1 MDRLMEKLALS
12 KAIMDKADGIKSSNS
27 LNGGLPP
34 TSLQQLNAPE
44 TFNIPNVKYNIP
56 SEFLGESQ
64 QRNQPFVSNEP
75 RENTKPVGVPTV
87 DAIKNS
93 KLPDEIKRLMM
104 EHPIAQPQSQ
114 TPTISNELIEKAS
127 RLMKK
132 NEGSYIPESAKPKQ
146 QTQQTQSST
155 SGIDYNLIKKM
166 INEAV
171 NEALHENGLITES
184 SEKSN
189 EVFTFKVGKHVFEG
203 KVTKIKKLSQPPFI
217 LRLKL
222 LYFKKIY

>member
-12 KAIMDKADGIKSSNS
+12 KAIMDKADGIKNSNS
-27 LNGGLPP
+27 MNGGLPP

-44 TFNIPNVKYNIP
+44 TFDIPNVKYNIP
-56 SEFLGESQ
+56 SEFLQETQ
-64 QRNQPFVSNEP
+64 QTQQPYLSNIP

-104 EHPIAQPQSQ
+104 EHPIAQPQQQ
-114 TPTISNELIEKAS
+114 TATISNELIEKAA
-127 RLMKK
+127 RLMNQNK
-132 NEGSYIPESAKPKQ
+132 EGYIPESAKPKQ
-146 QTQQTQSST
+146 QTQQTQPSVG
-155 SGIDYNLIKKM
+155 GIDYKLIKKM

-189 EVFTFKVGKHVFEG
+189 EVFSFKVGKHIFEG
-203 KVTKIKKLSQPPFI
+203 KVTKIKKLS
-217 LRLKL
+217 
-222 LYFKKIY
+222 

>member
-12 KAIMDKADGIKSSNS
+12 KAIMDKSDKIKSPNS
-27 LNGGLPP
+27 SGGGLAP
-34 TSLQQLNAPE
+34 TSLQQLHAPE
-44 TFNIPNVKYNIP
+44 TFDVPAAKYNIP
-56 SEFLGESQ
+56 SEFLQESQ
-64 QRNQPFVSNEP
+64 TQTQPNLSNVP

-104 EHPIAQPQSQ
+104 EHPISQPQQQ
-114 TPTISNELIEKAS
+114 TTTISNELIEKAT

-132 NEGSYIPESAKPKQ
+132 NEGNYIPESSKQ
-146 QTQQTQSST
+146 QSQQSQSQQNHSST

-166 INEAV
+166 ISEAV

-203 KVTKIKKLSQPPFI
+203 KVTKIKKLS
-217 LRLKL
+217 
-222 LYFKKIY
+222 

>member
-12 KAIMDKADGIKSSNS
+12 KAIMDKSDKIKSPNS
-27 LNGGLPP
+27 SGGGLAP
-34 TSLQQLNAPE
+34 TSLQQLHAPE
-44 TFNIPNVKYNIP
+44 TFDIPNVKYNIP
-56 SEFLGESQ
+56 SEFLSESPKTQ
-64 QRNQPFVSNEP
+64 QPFSNEP
-75 RENTKPVGVPTV
+75 RENTKPVGVPTI

-104 EHPIAQPQSQ
+104 EHPIAQPQQQ
-114 TPTISNELIEKAS
+114 TTTISDELIEKAT

-132 NEGSYIPESAKPKQ
+132 NESSYIPESAKPKQ
-146 QTQQTQSST
+146 QSQQTQSPA
-155 SGIDYNLIKKM
+155 SGIDYKLIKKM

-203 KVTKIKKLSQPPFI
+203 RVTKIKKLS
-217 LRLKL
+217 
-222 LYFKKIY
+222 